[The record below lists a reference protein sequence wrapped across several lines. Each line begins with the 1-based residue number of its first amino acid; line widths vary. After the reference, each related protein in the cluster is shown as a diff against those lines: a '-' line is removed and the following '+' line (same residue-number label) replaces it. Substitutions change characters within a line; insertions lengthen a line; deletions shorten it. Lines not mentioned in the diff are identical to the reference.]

1 MSKSRIAAFLI
12 DFEEL
17 AKELASM
24 EDAARETLHLAP
36 DGREMIA
43 EFDLLTSGV
52 EIDEDEL
59 CLTHENSLSAQDLDS
74 IIWFAR
80 LGFLHAAQGRA
91 KKSAPSQN

>member
-1 MSKSRIAAFLI
+1 MSKSRIAALLI
-12 DFEEL
+12 DFDEL

-24 EDAARETLHLAP
+24 EDAARQTLHDAS

-52 EIDEDEL
+52 EIDEEEL
-59 CLTHENSLSAQDLDS
+59 CLTHENSLSAQELDS

-80 LGFLHAAQGRA
+80 LGFLHAAQGKL
-91 KKSAPSQN
+91 KKTESSRN